1 MLAEVDSLPPG
12 LLREPVHQGQD
23 GGVQALL
30 NPCWKA
36 MSKRVILL
44 LLDAETTAVAWPNV
58 AAVSITGRKR
68 NRVAPAE
75 PQEALDSTAV
85 GGTNSCLWGR
95 DRLPKGCRGMRWGG

>member
-1 MLAEVDSLPPG
+1 
-12 LLREPVHQGQD
+12 
-23 GGVQALL
+23 
-30 NPCWKA
+30 